1 MDLQALAVAL
11 IVGAS
16 LAYAAW
22 ALMPAAWRRALLHRA
37 TGRVPAAAGGGCGGC
52 AGGCAAPPQRSASAA
67 ADTAS
72 AGDGVRPVGRPVVRP
87 VVRPIVL
94 HRSPPR

>member
-1 MDLQALAVAL
+1 MDLQTLAVAL

-22 ALMPAAWRRALLHRA
+22 ALMPSAWRRALLRRA
-37 TGRVPAAAGGGCGGC
+37 TGRLPAEAGGGCGGC
-52 AGGCAAPPQRSASAA
+52 SGGCAPPPQRSASAA
-67 ADTAS
+67 ADTAP
-72 AGDGVRPVGRPVVRP
+72 AGDGVRP